1 MNWDYLQLIPL
12 LALALYVFYIS
23 YYYAAP
29 TFFLKLMLFYAH
41 LRYRDIDILFRDE
54 KITIKLTKCG
64 EEHVL
69 ERKLEFEPV
78 LRYFAMDVCNV
89 FKGMLRDI
97 RKGNFNEEV
106 G

>member
-1 MNWDYLQLIPL
+1 MNWNYLQLVPL
-12 LALALYVFYIS
+12 FALAIYIIYNT

-41 LRYRDIDILFRDE
+41 IKYRDIDILFRDE
-54 KITIKLTKCG
+54 KITIKLTKGG

-69 ERKLEFEPV
+69 ERKLEIEPV
-78 LRYFAMDVCNV
+78 LRYFAMDICSV
-89 FKGMLRDI
+89 FRGMLRDI
-97 RKGNFNEEV
+97 RKGNFTEEA